1 MTMDYKKFQE
11 WLSGIDWLSGKDWF
25 SGPLSRKAVEE
36 AMDAYDDWQVTQ
48 VHDDIFGTFDPP
60 RKFWV
65 RSTRDRATKVYP
77 TKPIVGF
84 VLKSVNGVYGG
95 GWSAKKAAAALLHN
109 AGFIIVDQG
118 DKPVVPPKKWRHLI
132 RNIKSAEYVRRCAL
146 NYHIAPA
153 RELERTQV
161 SIRTAELA
169 RDLGL
174 SDHVPNVFQSL
185 KESKFQKLA
194 EVPPPRVD
202 GKKILTYTLDTS
214 KEKKNSPTSP
224 CVNGPANKIGYNA
237 RPSRSEE
244 EIAADLFKD
253 DYLSKK
259 VKKTPK
265 VIETFERN
273 RKAVREMKRLYKTC
287 QITGDDFVF
296 SKVDGKPYLEV
307 HHLIPL
313 GEGGSDDPANL
324 VVISAHIHRMLHYA
338 VVEGIDLST
347 IVEGKL
353 GFTIND
359 EAFTITW
366 LPDHAKVIAD
376 ASGAP
381 PAA

>member
-1 MTMDYKKFQE
+1 MTMDYKQFKE

-48 VHDDIFGTFDPP
+48 VNDEIFGTFGPP

-84 VLKSVNGVYGG
+84 VLKCGREVYGG
-95 GWSAKKAAAALLHN
+95 GWIKMAAAALLHN
-109 AGFIIVDQG
+109 AGFIIVDQN
-118 DKPVVPPKKWRHLI
+118 DKPVVPPKKWTHLI
-132 RNIKSAEYVRRCAL
+132 RNIKQAEYVRRCAS

-153 RELERTQV
+153 RELKMTQV
-161 SIRTAELA
+161 SIRAAELA

-174 SDHVPNVFQSL
+174 SDRVPNVFQSL
-185 KESKFQKLA
+185 KGSKFQELA
-194 EVPPPRVD
+194 EVPAPRVD
-202 GKKILTYTLDTS
+202 GKKILTYTLDQTPPTPTLDQTPPTGPS
-214 KEKKNSPTSP
+214 PYGLKNT
-224 CVNGPANKIGYNA
+224 
-237 RPSRSEE
+237 SRSEK
-244 EIAADLFKD
+244 EIADDLFRD

-265 VIETFERN
+265 VIKTFERN
-273 RKAVREMKRLYKTC
+273 LKAVREMKRLYKTC

-296 SKVDGKPYLEV
+296 SKVGGKPYLEV
-307 HHLIPL
+307 HHLVPL

-338 VVEGIDLST
+338 VVEGIDLSK
-347 IVEGKL
+347 IREDKL
-353 GFTIND
+353 DFTING

-366 LPDHAKVIAD
+366 RPDHAKVIAD